1 MCGRYAASADRAK
14 LATVYDVDT
23 AVGPELRPSWN
34 VAPTTQVYGV
44 LERDRHGGDPDD
56 PGNPERQIR
65 PLRWGLVPSWAK
77 DPAIGSRLI
86 NARVETLAEK
96 PAWRQAFRRRRV
108 VLPASGFYEWQPVE
122 VDGRTRKQPYY
133 VHPAEDGGL
142 LSLAGLYELWP
153 DPGKAEDDPDRW
165 LWTATVVTTQATG
178 PLGEIH
184 DRAPLILPP
193 DRIDAWLDPA
203 LTDPE
208 KVARVLAGLQVTG
221 LRSRPVS
228 TQVNR
233 VGHDGPELVDP
244 LPEAPEQPI
253 DLTLTAA

>member
-1 MCGRYAASADRAK
+1 MCGRYAASADRAQ
-14 LATVYDVDT
+14 LAVVFDADT

-34 VAPTTQVYGV
+34 VAPAKQVYGV
-44 LERDRHGGDPDD
+44 LERDRHDAGDDH
-56 PGNPERQIR
+56 GEPERQIR
-65 PLRWGLVPSWAK
+65 DLRWGLVPSWAK

-122 VDGRTRKQPYY
+122 VDGKPRKQPYFI
-133 VHPAEDGGL
+133 HPAEDGVL
-142 LSLAGLYELWP
+142 PMAGLYELWP
-153 DPGKAEDDPDRW
+153 DPDKAEDDPDRW

-184 DRAPLILPP
+184 DRAPLILPM
-193 DRIDAWLDPA
+193 DRVDAWLDPA

-208 KVARVLAGLQVTG
+208 KIQRVLAGLQITR
-221 LRSRPVS
+221 LRSRPVR
-228 TQVNR
+228 TEVNR
-233 VGHDGPELVDP
+233 VGHDGPQLTEP
-244 LPEAPEQPI
+244 LPETAERSI
-253 DLTLTAA
+253 DLTFTAA